1 MEGIKM
7 MKGYRTLQVD
17 VYFWG
22 ARKGKSEKLN
32 IRIIDEEEISKKQIE
47 QIVSK
52 VSCFLKN
59 IVLKEV

>member
-1 MEGIKM
+1 ML
-7 MKGYRTLQVD
+7 KGHRTLQVD

-22 ARKGKSEKLN
+22 SRKGKSEKLN
-32 IRIIDEEEISKKQIE
+32 IRIINEEEISKKQIE

-52 VSCFLKN
+52 VSCFLNN